1 MKRNQQGF
9 TLIELIVVIVIL
21 GVLAVTA
28 SPKFADLSADAKGG
42 TLQGVETAM
51 VGAINIEYS
60 RSLIGGGTGT
70 YPTASELVAALDLDD
85 SWVVVYDN
93 VTPADA
99 DEVRIYPSGFGKVD
113 TNGNP
118 VNGAYSTTTTAV
130 DNICYVGYKPS
141 TPAAGKSDITLKKD
155 NCS

>member
-51 VGAINIEYS
+51 VGALNIEYS
-60 RSLIGGGTGT
+60 RSLIGGGAGS
-70 YPTASELVAALDLDD
+70 YPDASGLVAALDLDS
-85 SWVVVYDN
+85 SWVIRYDN
-93 VTPADA
+93 ATVASAT
-99 DEVRIYPSGFGKVD
+99 EVRIYPSGYGPAN
-113 TNGNP
+113 NGTFP
-118 VNGAYSTTTTAV
+118 APLPSGSTGTEDPA
-130 DNICYVGYKPS
+130 NICYVSYKPS
-141 TPAAGKSDITLKKD
+141 SGGKADVTVEKS